1 VSMDTEFFKELDR
14 FALLVKK
21 RVSTAYTGGR
31 KSLRFGHGI
40 SPVGYR
46 EYRKGD
52 DFKLVDWKVYARTEK
67 LYIKEHEEERS
78 IVVHVLLDASASM
91 AYDDKF
97 QYASRVAAG
106 FGYLATLENE
116 KYAISLFCNRLY
128 PGEPRRGRRYL
139 FQSIEDLDGIRPRG
153 ETDLKLVSDQFELL
167 VRSTSLVVVISDF
180 IGDTEKVISSIYRLG
195 GHDLVMIQVLAPE
208 EIELAF
214 RGDVKFVDMETR
226 QPLVTR
232 VTEEERR
239 EYQKKLEEHNS
250 KIQEAC
256 RNVGADFFSFR
267 TDRDVFDAFSEM
279 ISRTIAWRT

>member
-1 VSMDTEFFKELDR
+1 MDTEFFKELDR
-14 FALLVKK
+14 FSLLVKK

-52 DFKLVDWKVYARTEK
+52 DFKLVDWRVYARTEK

-91 AYDDKF
+91 AYDKKF
-97 QYASRVAAG
+97 EYASRVAAG
-106 FGYLATLENE
+106 FAYLATLENE
-116 KYAISLFCNRLY
+116 KYALSLFCNRLY

-153 ETDLKLVSDQFELL
+153 ETDLKQVSDQFEIL
-167 VRSTSLVVVISDF
+167 VRSTSLVVVISDL
-180 IGDTEKVISSIYRLG
+180 IGDTEMVVSSIYRLG
-195 GHDLVMIQVLAPE
+195 GHDLVMIQILAPE
-208 EIELAF
+208 EVELAF

-239 EYQKKLEEHNS
+239 EYQRKLQEHNFR
-250 KIQEAC
+250 IQEAC

>member
-91 AYDDKF
+91 AYDEKF
-97 QYASRVAAG
+97 EYASRMAAG
-106 FGYLATLENE
+106 FAYLATLENE
-116 KYAISLFCNRLY
+116 KYALSLFCNRLY
-128 PGEPRRGRRYL
+128 PGEPRRGKRYL
-139 FQSIEDLDGIRPRG
+139 FQSIEDLDSVRPRG
-153 ETDLKLVSDQFELL
+153 QTDLKLVSDQFELL

-180 IGDTEKVISSIYRLG
+180 IGDTEKVVSSIYRLG

-208 EIELAF
+208 EVELAF
-214 RGDVKFVDMETR
+214 RGDVKFVDMETK

-239 EYQKKLEEHNS
+239 EYQMKLQEHNS

-256 RNVGADFFSFR
+256 RKVGADFFSFR

-279 ISRTIAWRT
+279 ISRAIIWRT

>member
-1 VSMDTEFFKELDR
+1 MDTEFFKELDR

-91 AYDDKF
+91 AYDEKF
-97 QYASRVAAG
+97 EYASRMAAG
-106 FGYLATLENE
+106 FAYLATLENE
-116 KYAISLFCNRLY
+116 KYALSLFCNRLY
-128 PGEPRRGRRYL
+128 PGEPRRGKRYL
-139 FQSIEDLDGIRPRG
+139 FQSIEDLDSVRPRG
-153 ETDLKLVSDQFELL
+153 QTDLKLVSDQFELL

-180 IGDTEKVISSIYRLG
+180 IGDTEKVVSSIYRLG

-208 EIELAF
+208 EVELAF
-214 RGDVKFVDMETR
+214 RGDVKFVDMETK

-232 VTEEERR
+232 VTDEERK
-239 EYQKKLEEHNS
+239 EYQMKLQEHNS

-256 RNVGADFFSFR
+256 RKVGADFFSFR

-279 ISRTIAWRT
+279 ISRAIIWRT

>member
-1 VSMDTEFFKELDR
+1 MDTEFFKELER

-21 RVSTAYTGGR
+21 RVSTSYTGGR

-91 AYDDKF
+91 AYDQKF
-97 QYASRVAAG
+97 EYASRIAAG
-106 FGYLATLENE
+106 FAYLATLENE
-116 KYAISLFCNRLY
+116 KYAISLFCKRLY

-139 FQSIEDLDGIRPRG
+139 FQSIEDLDGVRPRG

-180 IGDTEKVISSIYRLG
+180 LGDTEKVVSGIYRLG
-195 GHDLVMIQVLAPE
+195 GHELVMVQVLAPE
-208 EIELAF
+208 EVELAF
-214 RGDVKFVDMETR
+214 RGDVKFVDMETS

-232 VTEEERR
+232 VTNEARK
-239 EYQKKLEEHNS
+239 EYQEKLEEHNLR
-250 KIQEAC
+250 IQEAC

-267 TDRDVFDAFSEM
+267 TDEDIFDAFSEM
-279 ISRTIAWRT
+279 ISRAIILRA

>member
-1 VSMDTEFFKELDR
+1 MDTEFFKELDR

-91 AYDDKF
+91 AYDEKF
-97 QYASRVAAG
+97 EYASRMAAG
-106 FGYLATLENE
+106 FAYLATLENE
-116 KYAISLFCNRLY
+116 KYALSLFCNRLY
-128 PGEPRRGRRYL
+128 PGEPRRGKRYL
-139 FQSIEDLDGIRPRG
+139 FQSIEDLDSVRPRG
-153 ETDLKLVSDQFELL
+153 QTDLKLVSDQFELL

-180 IGDTEKVISSIYRLG
+180 IGDTEKVVSSIYRLG

-208 EIELAF
+208 EVELAF
-214 RGDVKFVDMETR
+214 RGDVKFVDMETK

-239 EYQKKLEEHNS
+239 EYQMKLQEHNLR
-250 KIQEAC
+250 IQEAC
-256 RNVGADFFSFR
+256 RKVGADFFSFR

-279 ISRTIAWRT
+279 ISRAIIWRT

>member
-21 RVSTAYTGGR
+21 RVSTSYTGGR

-78 IVVHVLLDASASM
+78 IVVHVLLDASGSM
-91 AYDDKF
+91 AYDEKF
-97 QYASRVAAG
+97 EYACRIAAG
-106 FGYLATLENE
+106 FAYLATLENE

-128 PGEPRRGRRYL
+128 PGEPRRSRRYL
-139 FQSIEDLDGIRPRG
+139 FQSIEDLDGVRPRG
-153 ETDLKLVSDQFELL
+153 QTDLKLVSDQFELL
-167 VRSTSLVVVISDF
+167 VKSTSLVVVISDF
-180 IGDTEKVISSIYRLG
+180 IGDTEKVVPSIYRLG

-214 RGDVKFVDMETR
+214 RGDVKFVDMETK
-226 QPLVTR
+226 QPLITR
-232 VTEEERR
+232 VTDEERKD
-239 EYQKKLEEHNS
+239 YQKKLQEHNL

-256 RNVGADFFSFR
+256 KNVGADFFSFS
-267 TDRDVFDAFSEM
+267 TDRDIFDAFSEM
-279 ISRTIAWRT
+279 ISRTIIWRT